1 MSSLQLH
8 PKNRLQEAQWEWEH
22 GDMGYALVL
31 RLEEAIEERLKV
43 QIMPSNTTG
52 YQRLLQ
58 GDGND
63 DAQPLPNP
71 DALVPQFQIKN
82 KPFTMSLPHKT
93 FNKFPADD
101 VDVYEQQ
108 YLMYQSFQRYLNG
121 KYREVFTLSKDIH
134 YLNETLFRKI
144 FRTGDQQPIN
154 VLIQLASFFNK
165 RIPRLLHVPFMRS
178 YARCRGKLYMWFWVN
193 QLEILDYLKE
203 SPIEGSWRMV
213 RFRKYDSSKVGLYK
227 GQKIVD

>member
-1 MSSLQLH
+1 MELAIGILNIVLSLQRLMLYNELPKRILASHFIFLFVGYAMSSLQLQ
-8 PKNRLQEAQWEWEH
+8 PKNQ
-22 GDMGYALVL
+22 
-31 RLEEAIEERLKV
+31 
-43 QIMPSNTTG
+43 
-52 YQRLLQ
+52 
-58 GDGND
+58 
-63 DAQPLPNP
+63 
-71 DALVPQFQIKN
+71 
-82 KPFTMSLPHKT
+82 
-93 FNKFPADD
+93 
-101 VDVYEQQ
+101 
-108 YLMYQSFQRYLNG
+108 MYQGFQRYLNG

-134 YLNETLFRKI
+134 YLNETLFKKI
-144 FRTGDQQPIN
+144 FKTGDQQPIN